1 MSAPEEEPQKKS
13 SNRPFFIAFLI
24 GAVILTALPL
34 LQERFLKAPPPVL
47 KLTPW
52 TSSRGDVSSIALTG
66 KVVLLQVEVSP
77 CDADC
82 GKRVTDFG
90 AITNHVSDLGDK
102 IILVT
107 LADAGAMATLETQRK
122 AASPAWRF
130 AEPDPALLTQLQVG
144 LVKFLGADSTEFTR
158 SHSLVL
164 LDQDGAVRGYWQT
177 GEVGRGN
184 AINAARL
191 LAKKGPAP

>member
-1 MSAPEEEPQKKS
+1 MSAPETTEPKS

-24 GAVILTALPL
+24 GAVVLTALPL
-34 LQERFLKAPPPVL
+34 LQERFLKAPPPIL
-47 KLTPW
+47 QLTPW
-52 TSSRGDVSSIALTG
+52 TSSAGEVSSIALTG
-66 KVVLLQVEVSP
+66 KVVLVQVEVSP
-77 CDADC
+77 CDAEC

-102 IILVT
+102 IVLVT
-107 LADAGAMATLETQRK
+107 LADTGAMATLEAQRK
-122 AASPAWRF
+122 LASPAWRF

-164 LDQDGAVRGYWQT
+164 LDQDGSVRGYWQT
-177 GEVGRGN
+177 GDVGRGN